1 MPMVRSMKDIFPSPE
16 EVLKLE
22 PEELAVFLLEY
33 LCEVEKGS
41 PNSLNRYNFTLQSTL
56 GLYAGERY
64 DEVSKAMTEAWI
76 WLEREGMIA
85 PRPGT
90 QGEWA
95 FITRKGWK
103 LRNKTDLT
111 AYSKGSFL
119 PEQSLDPVLARKV
132 RPLFIRGDYDTAI
145 FQAFKEVEIMV
156 RNNASLSADLI
167 GVDLMR
173 RAFHPE
179 KGPLSDKE
187 RILSEQE
194 AMAHLFAGAIGL
206 FKNPSSHRDIN
217 LNDPAEVAELILFA
231 NHLIRLADRYAK
243 KD

>member
-1 MPMVRSMKDIFPSPE
+1 MTKSMKDIFPSPE

-56 GLYAGERY
+56 GLYAEERY
-64 DEVSKAMTEAWI
+64 KEVSKVMTEAWI

-85 PRPGT
+85 PTPGT
-90 QGEWA
+90 QGEWV

-103 LRNKTDLT
+103 LRDKTDLT
-111 AYSKGSFL
+111 AYLKGTFL

-145 FQAFKEVEIMV
+145 FQALKEVEIRV
-156 RNNASLSADLI
+156 RNNANLPMDLV
-167 GVDLMR
+167 GVELMR
-173 RAFHPE
+173 KAFHSDN
-179 KGPLSDKE
+179 GPLTDKKQILAE
-187 RILSEQE
+187 RE
-194 AMAHLFAGAIGL
+194 ATSHLFAGAIGL
-206 FKNPSSHRDIN
+206 LKNPSSHRDVD
-217 LNDPAEVAELILFA
+217 LNDPGEVAELILFS
-231 NHLIRLADRYAK
+231 NYLIRLADRHAQ